1 MKLAVLLQ
9 CHKSF
14 YQINLLL
21 NAMKHDNITFFIHVD
36 KKSDIADKIELRKN
50 VILLPDKFRVD
61 VRWGQYSIVQATL
74 NLMNYA
80 TQYDHYDYFCLMS
93 GQDFPI
99 VSPNILIS
107 YLKSNNG
114 KNFVN
119 LFESK
124 NFGLN
129 HTNNYDKRNEIV
141 FPKWIIE
148 RNLPIRVIRR
158 LWVMVTGGYNHTYKI
173 FKRNPSI
180 NLNFYFGSTWWCIH
194 SDFVNWMNDYLDK
207 NKLYEEFYKLTVCA
221 DESFF
226 QTLLMNSPYA
236 DTRCDYLHYI
246 DWSEGKNSPKN
257 LTTKDYNYIINS
269 GKMFTRKIDEDY
281 RLIELL
287 IKHIN

>member
-61 VRWGQYSIVQATL
+61 VRWAQYSQVQATL

-148 RNLPIRVIRR
+148 RNWPIRVIRR

-180 NLNFYFGSTWWCIH
+180 HLNFYFGSSWWCIH

-257 LTTKDYNYIINS
+257 LTTKDYNCIINS